1 MVWFAIIIRMGDC
14 RCLSWQESRRAG
26 ETYPLQRVADRISPC
41 IMVLDK
47 IQLNAELNRVWL
59 KGHSNKRDMIWGQG
73 CQAFYPILITH

>member
-59 KGHSNKRDMIWGQG
+59 KGHSNKRDMI
-73 CQAFYPILITH
+73 